1 MEQAVKNQ
9 SSIRKFVCIEL
20 NCLEWQCYRQWTL
33 DGVVLLR
40 SFAAPRMTASIFIIW
55 LGLYVFT
62 TMKLKQAKHSTHT
75 LHFHFERSE
84 GKESDENVR

>member
-1 MEQAVKNQ
+1 
-9 SSIRKFVCIEL
+9 L
-20 NCLEWQCYRQWTL
+20 NGIANGNGHKTALHS
-33 DGVVLLR
+33 LR
-40 SFAAPRMTASIFIIW
+40 SFAALNITASIFIIW

-75 LHFHFERSE
+75 LHFHFEGSE